1 MNKMLRKQ
9 DINFDEWNKMDN
21 TKKRKFIKKFADLVT
36 CNGASKDFLH
46 FLLQETVIMAEAG
59 MFNPPDI
66 VTEYTMDHLRIHLIN
81 YFYNKGYGNQT
92 EKEAD
97 DLLKFLERI
106 TFQHEGN
113 NTINEIEIK
122 HDYGDPQ
129 GELPF
134 KYQIGCSTTKKSLL
148 DERYKI
154 VAIETIPHGTEEI
167 INIDLWTNKKK
178 ENDYHINI
186 LIANHKLIY
195 SGDCGTFV
203 FGFGICT
210 AKPVYYF
217 FCGSETNPHYW
228 REKCEASSEPIIN
241 DNVDLEIVDKKLNEY
256 LENTDCEAVED
267 AKLFAGYRLIDSNF
281 IRAYDCLC
289 KIFEQLG
296 YQEDGEV
303 ADAII
308 HASRTL
314 NERYIYACE
323 VIQWVCNML
332 QKREKEKINEK
343 DISL

>member
-1 MNKMLRKQ
+1 MNKMLRKKN
-9 DINFDEWNKMDN
+9 INFDEWNKMDN
-21 TKKRKFIKKFADLVT
+21 TKKREFIKKFADLVT

-59 MFNPPDI
+59 MFDPPDI
-66 VTEYTMDHLRIHLIN
+66 VTEYTMDHLRAHIIN
-81 YFYNKGYGNQT
+81 YFCNKGYGDQT

-122 HDYGDPQ
+122 RDCGNPL

-134 KYQIGCSTTKKSLL
+134 KYQLGCTTTKKSIL

-154 VAIETIPHGTEEI
+154 VTIETIPHESEKI

-203 FGFGICT
+203 FGSGICT

-217 FCGSETNPHYW
+217 FCGSETKPHYW
-228 REKCEASSEPIIN
+228 REKCESSSKPIIN
-241 DNVDLEIVDKKLNEY
+241 EDVDLEKVDIELNRY
-256 LENTDCEAVED
+256 LENVDCVSVED
-267 AKLFAGYRLIDSNF
+267 AKFYADYDSIDSNF

-303 ADAII
+303 ANAII
-308 HASRTL
+308 NASRTL
-314 NERYIYACE
+314 NERYLYACE

-332 QKREKEKINEK
+332 QKRVGEIKNAIK
-343 DISL
+343 